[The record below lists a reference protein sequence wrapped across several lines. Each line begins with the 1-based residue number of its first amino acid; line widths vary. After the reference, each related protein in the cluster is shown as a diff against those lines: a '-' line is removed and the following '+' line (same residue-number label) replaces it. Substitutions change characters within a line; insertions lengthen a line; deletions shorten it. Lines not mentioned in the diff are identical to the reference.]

1 LLQQQLL
8 GHWSPSR
15 DVRACPSTKK
25 GVAVTIVD
33 SARHVV
39 GGVDTHRDSNVA
51 AVVDMNGG
59 VLGVES
65 FPTSAAGHR
74 CLSSWMSRFGTIER
88 VGIEGTGAYGAG
100 VARHFLAAGVVVIEV
115 DRPDRQKRRKHG
127 KSDQLD
133 AVEAAR
139 GALSGRCEGRAKS
152 GDAHAEALRALL
164 VAKRSAR
171 STRIRTIVQLRHLMF
186 TAPDELRSKLGAL
199 SATQLVNQA
208 AKLRPRPGADIALHG
223 VKTTAVI
230 LARRV
235 HALDDELAVL
245 DEQIG
250 LLVKAAA
257 PELLNIFGVGAD
269 TAAVLLVTAGD
280 NPERITSEAKW
291 AMLCGIAPIPAT
303 TGLIKDQFR
312 LNNAGNRHAN
322 NAIWRIVITRLG
334 QHEPR
339 TVAYMNRRLAE
350 GKSKRYIIRCLK
362 RYVAREVFRALP
374 R

>member
-1 LLQQQLL
+1 M
-8 GHWSPSR
+8 
-15 DVRACPSTKK
+15 V
-25 GVAVTIVD
+25 IVD

-59 VLGVES
+59 LLGVES
-65 FPTSAAGHR
+65 FPTTGDGHR
-74 CLSSWMSRFGTIER
+74 CLSLWMAGFGAIER

-100 VARHFLAAGVVVIEV
+100 LARHFHGSGVMVIEV
-115 DRPDRQKRRKHG
+115 DRPERQKRRKQG
-127 KSDQLD
+127 KSDRID

-139 GALSGRCEGRAKS
+139 GALSGRCEGQAKS
-152 GDAHAEALRALL
+152 GNSHAEALRALL

-186 TAPDELRSKLGAL
+186 TAPDELRAKLGSL
-199 SATQLVNQA
+199 SATQLVNEA
-208 AKLRPRPGADIALHG
+208 AKLRPRPGGDVALFG
-223 VKTTAVI
+223 VKTAAVI

-235 HALDDELAVL
+235 HALDAELAVI
-245 DEQIG
+245 DGQITP
-250 LLVKAAA
+250 LVKAAA
-257 PELLNIFGVGAD
+257 PGLLNVYGVGAD

-280 NPERITSEAKW
+280 NVERITTEAKW

-303 TGLIKDQFR
+303 SGLTVDRFR
-312 LNNAGNRHAN
+312 LNDAGDRQAN

-339 TVAYMNRRLAE
+339 SVAYMQRRLDE

-362 RYVAREVFRALP
+362 RYVAREIFKALP

>member
-1 LLQQQLL
+1 LLREQLL

-39 GGVDTHRDSNVA
+39 GGVDTHRDVNVA

-59 VLGVES
+59 LLGVES
-65 FPTSAAGHR
+65 FPTTAAGHR
-74 CLSSWMSRFGTIER
+74 CLSSWMSGFGAIER

-100 VARHFLAAGVVVIEV
+100 IARHFLAADVAVIEV
-115 DRPDRQKRRKHG
+115 DRPDRQQRRRHG

-133 AVEAAR
+133 AIEAAR
-139 GALSGRCEGRAKS
+139 GALSGRCAGQAKS
-152 GDAHAEALRALL
+152 ADAHAEALRALL

-186 TAPDELRSKLGAL
+186 TAPDELRSRLGAL
-199 SATQLVNQA
+199 SATRLVNEA
-208 AKLRPRPGADIALHG
+208 AKLRPRDRSDVALHG
-223 VKTTAVI
+223 IKTAAVI

-235 HALDDELAVL
+235 HALDAELAVI
-245 DEQIG
+245 DEQLE

-257 PELLNIFGVGAD
+257 PELLSIFGVGVD
-269 TAAVLLVTAGD
+269 TAAVLVVTAGD
-280 NPERITSEAKW
+280 NPQRITTEGAW

-303 TGLIKDQFR
+303 SGKIDNRFR
-312 LNNAGNRHAN
+312 LNSGGDRHAN

-339 TVAYMNRRLAE
+339 TVTYMTRRLAE
-350 GKSKRYIIRCLK
+350 GKSKRYIIRSLK
-362 RYVAREVFRALP
+362 RYVARETFRALP

>member
-1 LLQQQLL
+1 
-8 GHWSPSR
+8 
-15 DVRACPSTKK
+15 
-25 GVAVTIVD
+25 VAVTIVD
-33 SARHVV
+33 STRHVV
-39 GGVDTHRDSNVA
+39 GGIDTHRDVNVA

-65 FPTSAAGHR
+65 FSTTADGHR
-74 CLSSWMSRFGTIER
+74 RLSSWMSGLGVFER

-100 VARHFLAAGVVVIEV
+100 IARHVASLGVVVIEV
-115 DRPDRQKRRKHG
+115 DRPNRQKRRQHG

-152 GDAHAEALRALL
+152 GDGHAEALRVLL

-171 STRIRTIVQLRHLMF
+171 SMRIGTVVRLRHLMF
-186 TAPDELRSKLGAL
+186 TAPDELRARLGGL
-199 SATQLVNQA
+199 SATQLVNEA
-208 AKLRPRPGADIALHG
+208 AKLRPRPGSDVALHG
-223 VKTTAVI
+223 TKTAAVI

-235 HALDDELAVL
+235 QALDAELAAI
-245 DEQIG
+245 DEQLG

-257 PELLNIFGVGAD
+257 PELLNVYGVGVD

-280 NPERITSEAKW
+280 NPQRIETEAKW

-303 TGLIKDQFR
+303 TGLIDKRFR
-312 LNNAGNRHAN
+312 LNNAGDRHAN

-334 QHEPR
+334 QHEAR
-339 TVAYMNRRLAE
+339 SVAYMNRRLAE
-350 GKSKRYIIRCLK
+350 GKSKRDIIRCLK

>member
-1 LLQQQLL
+1 M
-8 GHWSPSR
+8 
-15 DVRACPSTKK
+15 V
-25 GVAVTIVD
+25 IVD
-33 SARHVV
+33 SARLIV
-39 GGVDTHRDSNVA
+39 GGVDTHRDVNVA

-65 FPTSAAGHR
+65 FATTADGHR
-74 CLSSWMSRFGTIER
+74 RMGSWMSGFGTIER
-88 VGIEGTGAYGAG
+88 VGIEGTGTYGAG
-100 VARHFLAAGVVVIEV
+100 VARFFMRASVVVIEV
-115 DRPDRQKRRKHG
+115 DRPDRQKRRRRG

-139 GALSGRCEGRAKS
+139 GALSGRCSGRPKS

-171 STRIRTIVQLRHLMF
+171 STRITTIVQLRHLMF
-186 TAPDELRSKLGAL
+186 TAPDDLRARLGSL
-199 SATQLVNQA
+199 TATQLVNEA
-208 AKLRPRPGADIALHG
+208 ARLRPRPGGDVAVHG
-223 VKTTAVI
+223 VKTAAVI

-235 HALDDELAVL
+235 HALDAELAL
-245 DEQIG
+245 IDAQITP
-250 LLVKAAA
+250 LVKAAA
-257 PELLNIFGVGAD
+257 PDLLNLFGVGAD

-280 NPERITSEAKW
+280 NPERIGSEAKW
-291 AMLCGIAPIPAT
+291 AMLCGIAPVPAT
-303 TGLIKDQFR
+303 SGLKDDQFR
-312 LNNAGNRHAN
+312 LNYAGDRHAN

-350 GKSKRYIIRCLK
+350 GKSKRHIIRCLK
-362 RYVAREVFRALP
+362 RYVARETFKALP

>member
-1 LLQQQLL
+1 M
-8 GHWSPSR
+8 
-15 DVRACPSTKK
+15 A
-25 GVAVTIVD
+25 VAIVD
-33 SARHVV
+33 SARLVV

-59 VLGVES
+59 LLGVES
-65 FPTSAAGHR
+65 FPTTAQGHR
-74 CLSSWMSRFGTIER
+74 SLSLWMSGFGMIER

-100 VARHFLAAGVVVIEV
+100 IARYFLAGDVVVIEV
-115 DRPDRQKRRKHG
+115 DRPNRQKRRRHG

-133 AVEAAR
+133 AIEAAR
-139 GALSGRCEGRAKS
+139 GALSGRCQGRAKS
-152 GDAHAEALRALL
+152 GDAYAEALRALL

-199 SATQLVNQA
+199 SATQLVNEA
-208 AKLRPRPGADIALHG
+208 AKLRPRPGGDVALQG
-223 VKTTAVI
+223 TKTAAVI

-235 HALDDELAVL
+235 HALDAELAVI
-245 DEQIG
+245 DEQIRP
-250 LLVKAAA
+250 LVKAVA
-257 PELLNIFGVGAD
+257 PELLNIFGVGVD

-280 NPERITSEAKW
+280 NPERITSEGAW

-303 TGLIKDQFR
+303 SGQIDNRFR
-312 LNNAGNRHAN
+312 LNSGGDRHAN

-334 QHEPR
+334 QHDPR

-350 GKSKRYIIRCLK
+350 GKSKRSIIRSLK
-362 RYVAREVFRALP
+362 RYVARETFRALP